1 MIGARHIIWDEII
14 IEVVSYWHYFKIIDE
29 EIILTDEEY
38 DIIKK
43 SFQEL
48 GSRP

>member
-14 IEVVSYWHYFKIIDE
+14 VEVANYWHYFKIIDE
-29 EIILTDEEY
+29 ENILIDEEY

-43 SFQEL
+43 YF
-48 GSRP
+48 